1 MPKTHTILDSTTWW
15 GKGPNTQ
22 KLNKIW
28 MLLYLLAEN
37 HKSKE
42 ISSEEGPI
50 RTHISKGQA
59 RLVPLSW

>member
-1 MPKTHTILDSTTWW
+1 MRKTHTILDSSTLW
-15 GKGPNTQ
+15 GKGTKTQ
-22 KLNKIW
+22 KLNKMW
-28 MLLYLLAEN
+28 MLLCSLAEN

-50 RTHISKGQA
+50 RAHIFKGQA